1 MDKAERNALWV
12 AVAGHAVL
20 FGALSLN
27 LIHATRKL
35 PPVEEAI
42 PVEITDVALQSAARE
57 QLAAPERADSPE
69 TPPPEPETAE
79 AAEAAPPEPV
89 SKTPP
94 PEPAPEKPKPQPKQK
109 PAETLAK
116 KAPAPQAA
124 KPRLDKNWLAN
135 VIGKSKPD
143 AAPAQLDGAAAAS
156 LGQALRSQI
165 KPCWEPPTG
174 SPAIDELRVLVE
186 VNFAKDGSVRGVPR
200 VVGREGVNADNRA
213 YLAPFETAALRAVS
227 RCAPIS
233 LPPELYEHWK
243 NVELSFDRRLRN

>member
-57 QLAAPERADSPE
+57 QLAAPEQADTPE

-89 SKTPP
+89 SETPP

-109 PAETLAK
+109 PAEAPAK
-116 KAPAPQAA
+116 KTPAPQAA

-135 VIGKSKPD
+135 VIGTSKPD

-156 LGQALRSQI
+156 L
-165 KPCWEPPTG
+165 
-174 SPAIDELRVLVE
+174 
-186 VNFAKDGSVRGVPR
+186 
-200 VVGREGVNADNRA
+200 
-213 YLAPFETAALRAVS
+213 
-227 RCAPIS
+227 
-233 LPPELYEHWK
+233 
-243 NVELSFDRRLRN
+243 